1 MSQVSQKGFFI
12 LIFFRLQSQ
21 LTAFGRQFSA
31 TTGLELWHVVTRPL
45 SMLNA
50 LRNTKKMAVAAG

>member
-12 LIFFRLQSQ
+12 LIFRLQSQ
-21 LTAFGRQFSA
+21 LTAFGREFSA
-31 TTGLELWHVVTRPL
+31 TSGLELWHAVTRPL
-45 SMLNA
+45 SVLNA

>member
-12 LIFFRLQSQ
+12 LIFRLQSQ
-21 LTAFGRQFSA
+21 LTAFGRELSA
-31 TTGLELWHVVTRPL
+31 TIGLKLLHVVTRPL
-45 SMLNA
+45 SALNG